1 MKNDCNVDTK
11 KVYSKVEDFLKDDD
25 FIKYVLD
32 DAPESA
38 FHWDKLLKE
47 HAELLKVFEEAKN
60 VLLVSDEAM
69 EVMTLSEERKLKHR
83 IFTTLEINNME
94 EMSESDF
101 ELRHQT
107 YSYSFGTVSCIMY
120 ASCFF
125 VCKCWWQNGQ

>member
-1 MKNDCNVDTK
+1 MENDCNVDTK

-60 VLLVSDEAM
+60 VLLVSDE
-69 EVMTLSEERKLKHR
+69 V
-83 IFTTLEINNME
+83 
-94 EMSESDF
+94 
-101 ELRHQT
+101 QT
-107 YSYSFGTVSCIMY
+107 DKFYVKETVFQVPQPPFHHFILNT
-120 ASCFF
+120 
-125 VCKCWWQNGQ
+125 KKPP

>member
-11 KVYSKVEDFLKDDD
+11 KMYSKVEDFLKDDD

-60 VLLVSDEAM
+60 VLLVSDETM

-83 IFTTLEINNME
+83 IFTTLEINHL
-94 EMSESDF
+94 SVK
-101 ELRHQT
+101 T
-107 YSYSFGTVSCIMY
+107 
-120 ASCFF
+120 ASTMALYPISLGFM
-125 VCKCWWQNGQ
+125 VPLLWQRIPW

>member
-1 MKNDCNVDTK
+1 MENDCNVDTK

-60 VLLVSDEAM
+60 ILLYLSHIQYYWIKIAIFGAVYIKPTANM
-69 EVMTLSEERKLKHR
+69 ENIYRFSKKKSVYIH
-83 IFTTLEINNME
+83 INNN
-94 EMSESDF
+94 
-101 ELRHQT
+101 
-107 YSYSFGTVSCIMY
+107 Y
-120 ASCFF
+120 
-125 VCKCWWQNGQ
+125 

>member
-11 KVYSKVEDFLKDDD
+11 KMYSKVEDFLKDDD

-60 VLLVSDEAM
+60 VLSVSYTHL
-69 EVMTLSEERKLKHR
+69 TLPT
-83 IFTTLEINNME
+83 I
-94 EMSESDF
+94 
-101 ELRHQT
+101 
-107 YSYSFGTVSCIMY
+107 
-120 ASCFF
+120 A
-125 VCKCWWQNGQ
+125 

>member
-11 KVYSKVEDFLKDDD
+11 KMYSKVEDFLKDDD

-32 DAPESA
+32 DAPEMA

-60 VLLVSDEAM
+60 VLLVSDETM

-83 IFTTLEINNME
+83 IFTTLKINHM
-94 EMSESDF
+94 D
-101 ELRHQT
+101 
-107 YSYSFGTVSCIMY
+107 Y
-120 ASCFF
+120 
-125 VCKCWWQNGQ
+125 

>member
-69 EVMTLSEERKLKHR
+69 EVMTLSEERKL
-83 IFTTLEINNME
+83 
-94 EMSESDF
+94 
-101 ELRHQT
+101 
-107 YSYSFGTVSCIMY
+107 
-120 ASCFF
+120 
-125 VCKCWWQNGQ
+125 

>member
-60 VLLVSDEAM
+60 VLLVSDNMKQAM
-69 EVMTLSEERKLKHR
+69 LEYEKSELKQR
-83 IFTTLEINNME
+83 IFTTLEINHM
-94 EMSESDF
+94 D
-101 ELRHQT
+101 
-107 YSYSFGTVSCIMY
+107 Y
-120 ASCFF
+120 
-125 VCKCWWQNGQ
+125 

>member
-11 KVYSKVEDFLKDDD
+11 KMYSKVEDFLKDDD

-60 VLLVSDEAM
+60 VLLVSDNMKQAM
-69 EVMTLSEERKLKHR
+69 LEYEKSELKQR
-83 IFTTLEINNME
+83 IFTTLEINHM
-94 EMSESDF
+94 D
-101 ELRHQT
+101 
-107 YSYSFGTVSCIMY
+107 Y
-120 ASCFF
+120 
-125 VCKCWWQNGQ
+125 

>member
-11 KVYSKVEDFLKDDD
+11 KMYSKVEDFLKDDD

-69 EVMTLSEERKLKHR
+69 EVMTLSEERLSLIH
-83 IFTTLEINNME
+83 I
-94 EMSESDF
+94 
-101 ELRHQT
+101 
-107 YSYSFGTVSCIMY
+107 
-120 ASCFF
+120 
-125 VCKCWWQNGQ
+125 

>member
-1 MKNDCNVDTK
+1 MLRLAFDFIITWRETRTRPNAYKFSGEYNFEPLSVIMKNDCNVDTK
-11 KVYSKVEDFLKDDD
+11 KMYSKVEDFLKDDD

-83 IFTTLEINNME
+83 IFTTLEINNM
-94 EMSESDF
+94 D
-101 ELRHQT
+101 
-107 YSYSFGTVSCIMY
+107 Y
-120 ASCFF
+120 
-125 VCKCWWQNGQ
+125 